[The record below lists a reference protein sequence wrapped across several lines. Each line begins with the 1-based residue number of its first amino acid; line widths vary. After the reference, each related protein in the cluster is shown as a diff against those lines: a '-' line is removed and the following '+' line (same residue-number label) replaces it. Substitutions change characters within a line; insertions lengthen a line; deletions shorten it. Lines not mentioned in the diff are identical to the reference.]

1 LSQIDFITPGLE
13 DLLTSLERTI
23 AELRDGSAPLDQ
35 LVSAHQR
42 ALHLLSQAQER
53 MTLLRERADKAAAA
67 IAE

>member
-42 ALHLLSQAQER
+42 ALQLLAQAQER
-53 MTLLRERADKAAAA
+53 MTLLRERAEKAAAA

>member
-42 ALHLLSQAQER
+42 ALQLLSQAQER